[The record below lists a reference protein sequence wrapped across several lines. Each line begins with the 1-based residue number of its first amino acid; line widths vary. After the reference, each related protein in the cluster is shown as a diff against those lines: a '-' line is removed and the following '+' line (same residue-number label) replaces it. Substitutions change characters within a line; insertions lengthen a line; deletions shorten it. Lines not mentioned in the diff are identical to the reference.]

1 MINDNTLQLIQIHN
15 VHKNM
20 IESSYRL
27 HMDLVICK
35 ETANSL
41 WTMQLPEKWDVM
53 VVLQPLS
60 WRGVECLIHHTQD
73 ICEE

>member
-41 WTMQLPEKWDVM
+41 
-53 VVLQPLS
+53 
-60 WRGVECLIHHTQD
+60 
-73 ICEE
+73 